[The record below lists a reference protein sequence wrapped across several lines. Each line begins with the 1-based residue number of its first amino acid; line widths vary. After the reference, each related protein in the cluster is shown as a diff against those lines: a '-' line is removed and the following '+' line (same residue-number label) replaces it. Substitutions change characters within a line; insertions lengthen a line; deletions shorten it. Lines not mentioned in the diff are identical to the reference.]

1 MTPLPEAVSMAYAR
15 RLAET
20 IHRIE
25 HTPNHPDQMRK
36 DSMKAWSILD
46 LIDEAGL
53 VVRDRAALEGSTH
66 RG

>member
-1 MTPLPEAVSMAYAR
+1 MTPLSEPSTMAYAHH
-15 RLAET
+15 LAQA
-20 IHRIE
+20 IHRRDS
-25 HTPNHPDQMRK
+25 TPNHPDQMRK
-36 DSMKAWSILD
+36 DSMRAWEILE